1 MESFMEVYK
10 MECKLLKPYKGF
22 TIEKS
27 YKLKA
32 DGTIDKTT
40 INYDAYDTEG
50 DYFNGNKNLA
60 QLKKSIDNYTK

>member
-1 MESFMEVYK
+1 

-27 YKLKA
+27 YNLKA
-32 DGTIDKTT
+32 DGTIDKTSV
-40 INYDAYDTEG
+40 NYDAYDTEG

-60 QLKKSIDNYTK
+60 ELKKSIDNYTK